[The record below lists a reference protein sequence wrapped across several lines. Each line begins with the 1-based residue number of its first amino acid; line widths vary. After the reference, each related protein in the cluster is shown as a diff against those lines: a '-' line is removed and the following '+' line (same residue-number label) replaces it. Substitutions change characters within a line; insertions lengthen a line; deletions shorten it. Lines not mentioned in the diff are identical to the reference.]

1 MFVSLK
7 RLWQHI
13 SPRRR
18 RQFGGLLVLMV
29 ITSFAEVFSI
39 GAVIPFLGVLTSP
52 ERIFGMPVIQPL
64 IKILQLENPGQLLL
78 PITIFFGL
86 AAFVAGGMR
95 LIFLWVS
102 TKVSFGA
109 GADLSINI
117 YQRTLYQPYVVH
129 CSRNSS
135 EVINGI
141 SGYSGE
147 TIAACGLGGRS
158 GAGAILAKSIKVG
171 LAKGSSNIVE
181 IKITGASP
189 EAAKSCASAIFEQ
202 IRATQEQAFEP
213 YKRGLELK
221 IAEDELK
228 LNRVKKDEF
237 KSNSADLNRD
247 ASILWARE
255 EIAFLLREISS
266 AKMILRSS
274 KYQLAQLVSPIFTSD
289 ESTRPK
295 KTIVLLTGIFGGL
308 FLGLLILLASKL
320 WAAIFKYVE
329 YGDNEME
336 NVES

>member
-1 MFVSLK
+1 MVKNLSIPRSNRGDLDYLFIDIFHFCLSGWKTIVLAV
-7 RLWQHI
+7 LI
-13 SPRRR
+13 SVALSIIYLAIGTKHYEATA
-18 RQFGGLLVLMV
+18 QIIMAQVGVEDSKYH
-29 ITSFAEVFSI
+29 SFANVEDPSV
-39 GAVIPFLGVLTSP
+39 VIL
-52 ERIFGMPVIQPL
+52 
-64 IKILQLENPGQLLL
+64 
-78 PITIFFGL
+78 
-86 AAFVAGGMR
+86 R
-95 LIFLWVS
+95 LN
-102 TKVSFGA
+102 A
-109 GADLSINI
+109 
-117 YQRTLYQPYVVH
+117 P
-129 CSRNSS
+129 
-135 EVINGI
+135 